1 MYPKGTVV
9 MVKRLIASPPPL
21 FLFAIMWKHAFSLSK
36 AEVQAATPP
45 GTIKIF
51 HEEETG
57 HASGFIK
64 FPRPSADARD
74 PLNFSRG
81 RKTGALIVASVFAFV
96 ANFTSSVI
104 APALQLWPM
113 AFPND
118 PRTYAQRSYLIAVG
132 PHDSHATSPC

>member
-1 MYPKGTVV
+1 
-9 MVKRLIASPPPL
+9 
-21 FLFAIMWKHAFSLSK
+21 MWKHAFSLSK

-57 HASGFIK
+57 HTSGFIK

-74 PLNFSRG
+74 PLNFSRS
-81 RKTGALIVASVFAFV
+81 RKAGALIVASVFAFV

-118 PRTYAQRSYLIAVG
+118 PRTYAERSYLIAVSRNN
-132 PHDSHATSPC
+132 SHNTSTC